1 MKIKSLLPITALLA
15 ISFSVSDALAL
26 SPKLERIDTSAQRS
40 FELTDYNRAQSQWD
54 KLRLELQKSSD
65 GLSDAEKQEQQTTI
79 EKTLRRMGECSLQ
92 MKNFGS
98 AADFFDQ
105 AKAAL
110 PAGSADPDLDKDVTQ
125 LSSIYRLV
133 EPSSFGTEVAK
144 AFKDVGAEK
153 ITIAKTDD
161 GHHIE
166 ILLNEKVVK
175 PIDQKGVSEVGFD
188 KTISFDL
195 SEKNEGE
202 IRIDRIT
209 GLKVHAQFWV
219 NVIAS
224 KLHKNEAQEP
234 VAEVTGEKMGI
245 SQSVSSKL
253 PDQIY
258 QPIFALISKV
268 RNVFGE
274 SATQDIAT
282 GSSSGT
288 GSSGT
293 QAGSSS
299 GMFSNGINNG
309 AQTGSVIPASNTG
322 NSGTITPLVNDQP
335 MENNGNGNGNDSEK

>member
-1 MKIKSLLPITALLA
+1 MKITSLLPITALLA
-15 ISFSVSDALAL
+15 VSCSVSDALAL
-26 SPKLERIDTSAQRS
+26 SPKLERYDTSAQRS
-40 FELTDYNRAQSQWD
+40 YEQSDYKRAQSQWD
-54 KLRLELQKSSD
+54 KLRLELEKSSSE
-65 GLSDAEKQEQQTTI
+65 LSDAEKLEQQACI

-92 MKNFGS
+92 MKSFGP
-98 AADFFDQ
+98 AIEYFDK

-110 PAGSADPDLDKDVTQ
+110 PAGSTDPDLEKDVSQ

-133 EPSSFGTEVAK
+133 DPNSFGSDVSK

-166 ILLNEKVVK
+166 ILLTEKVIK

-195 SEKNEGE
+195 SEKTEGE

-224 KLHKNEAQEP
+224 KLKKNDAQEP

-258 QPIFALISKV
+258 QPILALISKV
-268 RNVFGE
+268 RNVFDE
-274 SATQDIAT
+274 SPTQDIAK
-282 GSSSGT
+282 GS
-288 GSSGT
+288 
-293 QAGSSS
+293 
-299 GMFSNGINNG
+299 MFSNGINSG
-309 AQTGSVIPASNTG
+309 AQTGSVIPASNSG

-335 MENNGNGNGNDSEK
+335 MDNNGNDSEK